1 MIRYILFFFGIITI
15 LLASCSA
22 HGSKTLYKSEVKP
35 EIKRLAFSKLDGDS
49 IVSKI
54 FPQTDS
60 VFTNT
65 LVKTFTTYNL
75 NDIISINCELS
86 IDNPDINIIS
96 QICEEN
102 NLDGIVITRLK
113 FIHVTYRMN
122 FIPIAK
128 NWDTE
133 VEMKLFD
140 KTGNLVLAVLHNTTK
155 GNSYFMP
162 PAADRTIHDGTVG
175 AIKRLIKEIG
185 LTK

>member
-1 MIRYILFFFGIITI
+1 MTKQIMSFLFISILFV
-15 LLASCSA
+15 SCA
-22 HGSKTLYKSEVKP
+22 TLGTKTLYKSETNIM
-35 EIKRLAFSKLDGDS
+35 IKKIGFTRLDGDT

-60 VFTNT
+60 IF
-65 LVKTFTTYNL
+65 KRTFVETFKSYNL
-75 NDIISINCELS
+75 NDITSLDNEFS
-86 IDNPDINIIS
+86 IDNPDITAITK
-96 QICEEN
+96 ICKDN
-102 NLDGIVITRLK
+102 NFDGLIVSHLK
-113 FIHVTYRMN
+113 FIHVTYTMN

-140 KTGNLVLAVLHNTTK
+140 QSGKLMLTVLHNTTK

-162 PAADRTIHDGTVG
+162 PTADRTIHDGTEG
-175 AIKRLIKEIG
+175 AIKRIAKEFG